1 MELTNPL
8 YKNMGAH
15 VVDTIFTIDKGRIKV
30 LLIKRN
36 NEPYRGSWALVSG
49 AMYNNELIETAAL
62 RELKEKTNISDIE
75 LTFIGVDDDIDRS
88 PLLRMFAFIHIG
100 LVDFQN
106 VKFIKETEKTMDA
119 DWFDIND
126 IPELAYDHNK
136 ILDYAIEKLK
146 TMINSSNILK
156 RIYPNGF
163 TIPEIHKVYES
174 TLGVEIDRRNFRKKL
189 LTQKIILDTNETITF
204 EGKKPAKKYI
214 FNDELPDKKL
224 F

>member
-75 LTFIGVDDDIDRS
+75 LTFIGVDDDIDSS

-106 VKFIKETEKTMDA
+106 IKFFKETEKTMDA

-146 TMINSSNILK
+146 TMNNSTNI
-156 RIYPNGF
+156 
-163 TIPEIHKVYES
+163 
-174 TLGVEIDRRNFRKKL
+174 
-189 LTQKIILDTNETITF
+189 
-204 EGKKPAKKYI
+204 
-214 FNDELPDKKL
+214 
-224 F
+224 